1 MTPSIQAQIT
11 SLRKFSIRKSDIRIR
26 AERLRSAGIGLRHAL
41 LVLVGRRS

>member
-1 MTPSIQAQIT
+1 MKYNNPVPVSG
-11 SLRKFSIRKSDIRIR
+11 LRKFSIRKSATRIE